1 MMLQIFWM
9 MNGFKMQLI
18 VWIKKIVSNDIFDDF
33 DFIND
38 LHDSKEEESIFI
50 KHHNYIYDSEQS
62 KEEKIT
68 AYEQLDKD
76 NYYLMRL
83 RNDVPFYLNT
93 VSKSEYDIND
103 FAAVVEIGDTTM
115 LSFSSPQNDFD
126 EYYVDFMMT
135 TDKTRNS
142 ICKMIAINL
151 YLTRLT
157 IKVNQTLMFIM
168 MMMRLLI
175 IDLSYTNFY
184 FKQVIS
190 Q

>member
-1 MMLQIFWM
+1 MYDVIDILDDEQIQDVVNRMDQEDCKLFEI
-9 MNGFKMQLI
+9 QYC
-18 VWIKKIVSNDIFDDF
+18 NDIFDDF

-50 KHHNYIYDSEQS
+50 KLHNYIYDSEQS

-135 TDKTRNS
+135 ADNTRNS

-157 IKVNQTLMFIM
+157 IKVN
-168 MMMRLLI
+168 
-175 IDLSYTNFY
+175 
-184 FKQVIS
+184 
-190 Q
+190 